1 MFIPKIRSRKYRR
14 AGSLNARGSSPGE
27 GGFLFF
33 PGQTPG
39 AGAWRWD
46 RDRGGFGR
54 SRRRLRTFAAAW
66 KLFTVLPRLL
76 PSSGSLLGP
85 KRTAATPP
93 MTTSSGSPRPKR
105 PIVATLRLPA
115 PPPRARPGGAADAIP
130 APSFAGFAP
139 KNAGAAPDRPDIA
152 ADFARAGAEAGA
164 RPREAVPRARPGRAS
179 VPAQIVVDAIV
190 ERRRDRGGS
199 GERPGGRRE
208 ARPRGA
214 NCACV
219 RGDDL
224 ERAGGCAARRAERG
238 GAQRRGTNPLDDG
251 EKPALSQ
258 DDDDRVSAV
267 GDWTREDWL

>member
-1 MFIPKIRSRKYRR
+1 MGSGSGGIRPLAAPAAYVRGRLEALHR
-14 AGSLNARGSSPGE
+14 LAEALAELGELARSE
-27 GGFLFF
+27 E
-33 PGQTPG
+33 
-39 AGAWRWD
+39 
-46 RDRGGFGR
+46 DRGD
-54 SRRRLRTFAAAW
+54 AADDHQ
-66 KLFTVLPRLL
+66 
-76 PSSGSLLGP
+76 LGEP
-85 KRTAATPP
+85 EAEEAHRGHAPA
-93 MTTSSGSPRPKR
+93 PRP
-105 PIVATLRLPA
+105 AA
-115 PPPRARPGGAADAIP
+115 PRAAGGPADAIP

-224 ERAGGCAARRAERG
+224 ERAGGCAARGARG
-238 GAQRRGTNPLDDG
+238 GALARNEPARRRGKAG
-251 EKPALSQ
+251 AQS
-258 DDDDRVSAV
+258 
-267 GDWTREDWL
+267 G